1 MICER
6 IIVLMFLDPF
16 FMLSV
21 LICDDSLVARK
32 QVAKC
37 LPQDLE
43 SSIHFAKHGEEALDA
58 ICENKA
64 DLLLLDL
71 NMPVMDGY
79 ETLKH
84 IQAQA
89 LGTRTIVISGD
100 IQPEAR
106 QRVLALGAID
116 FIQKPV
122 NAEELRS
129 TLEKHN
135 ILQRQAAPCEASG
148 GLDDLVR
155 DCYQELANVA
165 MGQAADH
172 LARTM
177 NVFVR
182 MPIPNV
188 NLIEVSELHMLLSDV
203 DAHDTTSGV
212 CQGFLGDGISGEAL
226 CVLSDSSF
234 SDMARIMQVEG
245 KIDDQMQ
252 LELLMDVGSVLIGT
266 CLRGIASQL
275 DMQFRQGHPVVL
287 GQHQSVQELI
297 KANKSTWRRT
307 LAIELSYGLEGFN
320 VQCDLVLL
328 FTEDSMDMLNAK
340 LAHLMED

>member
-1 MICER
+1 
-6 IIVLMFLDPF
+6 
-16 FMLSV
+16 MLSV
-21 LICDDSLVARK
+21 LICDDSMVARK

-43 SSIHFAKHGEEALDA
+43 TSIHFAKHGEEALDA
-58 ICENKA
+58 ICENKGE
-64 DLLLLDL
+64 LLLLDL

-79 ETLKH
+79 ETLLH
-84 IQAQA
+84 IKQQA
-89 LGTRTIVISGD
+89 LGTKTIVISGD

-106 QRVLALGAID
+106 QRVINLGALD
-116 FIQKPV
+116 FIKKPV
-122 NAEELRS
+122 NAEELRAM
-129 TLEKHN
+129 LEKHS
-135 ILQRQAAPCEASG
+135 ILHAEEEVPEQPSAIDEEI
-148 GLDDLVR
+148 R
-155 DCYQELANVA
+155 DCYQEVVNVA
-165 MGQAADH
+165 MGQAGDH

-182 MPIPNV
+182 LPIPNV
-188 NLIEVSELHMLLSDV
+188 NLIEVSELHMMLSDV
-203 DAHDTTSGV
+203 DANETTSGV

-245 KIDDQMQ
+245 NIDDQMQ
-252 LELLMDVGSVLIGT
+252 LELLMDVASILIGT
-266 CLRGIASQL
+266 CLRGIANQL

-297 KANKSTWRRT
+297 NANKSAWRRT

-328 FTEDSMDMLNAK
+328 FTEESMDMMNAK
-340 LAHLMED
+340 LAHLLED